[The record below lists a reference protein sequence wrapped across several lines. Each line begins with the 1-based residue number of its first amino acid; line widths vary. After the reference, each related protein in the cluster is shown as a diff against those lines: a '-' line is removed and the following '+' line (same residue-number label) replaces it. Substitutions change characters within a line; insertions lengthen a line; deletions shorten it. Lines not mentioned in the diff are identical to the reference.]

1 MKWFINLSTRGKL
14 LLSFGVLILLLETA
28 VAVAFPG
35 MSALLTSQRALQEVE
50 MANAL
55 DLLRLEANLNENR
68 VSLMRLVLT
77 RERFSEEIYNEIKA
91 LSATNDE
98 ITQRLLERNAG
109 NAELSGQLKELDQAR
124 RDFNTI
130 RDEHVIPMIAA
141 GNFAEAE
148 VLILGEQ
155 TQRFLKVREM
165 VTQLSHAARE
175 GARTTIEQA
184 MQRVNVT
191 ISLLV
196 AIGALVFLVSV
207 ALATFLTAVIANPL
221 ARISRVAAQVAT
233 GDLDVSVPASERKD
247 EVGMLAQAFERMVLS
262 LQELARAAEQIAD
275 GDLTIAL
282 QPQSPKDVLG
292 ASFSVMA
299 ENVRGLVQ
307 EIQQGA
313 NLLQSQSAET
323 LKMTLQLVSDSA
335 EMETAARAAEAVIQE
350 ARQSPQLSDR
360 EAGWIARLEAAMAGI
375 QRAGTR
381 SAASSLEA
389 QVTAEKIEELGTRL
403 SFVVGR
409 LRV

>member
-350 ARQSPQLSDR
+350 PGSRRNCPTERPVGSPDWKR
-360 EAGWIARLEAAMAGI
+360 RWRGFNEPAPGVRPAPWR
-375 QRAGTR
+375 R
-381 SAASSLEA
+381 
-389 QVTAEKIEELGTRL
+389 K
-403 SFVVGR
+403 
-409 LRV
+409 